1 MQKMLVIFDYLKR
14 YHSDI
19 FDVIC
24 ILLEIIALKRYES
37 DKILELL
44 NKAKKRKSIV
54 DDFNSI
60 MTNLLGELYIKPN
73 ANINLIKI
81 LRTINEANVTNEEIE
96 LLINVI
102 TQKKTINKLYSYST
116 PMEINRLIV
125 GILDINDNDE
135 IYNPCYGIGSLFL
148 ALSQTNKKF
157 KIYGEEL
164 DSSLD
169 KIARLILKTL
179 DISTEN
185 LFVNNILKNQIF
197 PPNREFNKIMCNPPM
212 DTYIGILDLKNNER
226 FAKYGFITKSAPELS
241 FIINGIS
248 YLKDKGVFVIRNQL
262 LKKTSVEEKFKEKIC
277 KDGLLEA
284 IIELPK
290 NIFPHNSADFSLMII
305 SKNNNSVL
313 HIDASQFY
321 KKEGKYNCLVRTD
334 EILDLLKNRK
344 NTKYSKLTKLQ
355 DINIDD
361 LRAQT
366 YLKKKYSHKSMMTI
380 KSICVEIIR
389 GQRIYAAKTNST
401 KPYLN
406 IGIINFNEYG
416 FIDEGS
422 VEKHIG
428 DVDKIKSCRLHKY
441 DILLSL
447 RGTSPKITIVNES
460 KIDMV
465 ANAGILIL
473 RAKNKEDALGLYC
486 FLFSNNAQKILS
498 ELYEQTEKKTI
509 DINDLYAIELP
520 LDFRKNALEKF
531 NSINAIGKKINDLYR
546 ELEIIRD
553 S

>member
-19 FDVIC
+19 FDVIR

-73 ANINLIKI
+73 TNINLIKI

-96 LLINVI
+96 LLVNVI

-416 FIDEGS
+416 FIDEES
-422 VEKHIG
+422 AEKHIG
-428 DVDKIKSCRLHKY
+428 DVDKIKSCRLRKY

-473 RAKNKEDALGLYC
+473 RARNKEDALGLYC
-486 FLFSNNAQKILS
+486 FLFSNNAQKMLS